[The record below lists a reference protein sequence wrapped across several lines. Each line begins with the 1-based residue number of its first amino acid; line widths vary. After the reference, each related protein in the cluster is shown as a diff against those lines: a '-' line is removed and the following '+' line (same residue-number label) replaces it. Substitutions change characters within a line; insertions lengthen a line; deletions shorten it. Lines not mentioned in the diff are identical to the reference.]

1 MSRLKLCY
9 ITSAG
14 HSGSTLLD
22 VLISSHSRVVS
33 VGEVMRL
40 EYAPRKKCSCS
51 VKFVLLCPFW
61 QAVNSSMIEREGCG
75 LADLQLQS
83 DDLEIF
89 THHNVVLFEAVSRVS
104 GRQIIVDSSKNVP
117 RLQRLIECGR
127 FDVLPIHLVRRP
139 QGVVYSHI
147 KKGRPWVKYSY
158 GYMKQMRRARRL
170 LRDREHVSLRYEQ
183 LASDPVEVLT
193 DIMTRLGL
201 EFEPQQL
208 QWAGRE
214 RHNYGG
220 NRMRRAR
227 DSTIRPDTA
236 WREKMPAWKKA
247 AVGLITLPT
256 RFS

>member
-1 MSRLKLCY
+1 MSRVKICY

-40 EYAPRKKCSCS
+40 EYAPRKKCSCA

-61 QAVNSSMIEREGCG
+61 HAVNASMIEREGFG
-75 LADLQLQS
+75 LGDLQLQS
-83 DDLEIF
+83 DDAETF
-89 THHNVVLFEAVSRVS
+89 VRHNVALFEAVSRVA
-104 GRQIIVDSSKNVP
+104 GRDVIVDSSKNVP
-117 RLQRLIECGR
+117 RLQKLMECGR
-127 FDVLPIHLVRRP
+127 LDVLPIHLVRRA

-147 KKGRPWVKYSY
+147 KKGRPWVRYSY
-158 GYMKQMRRARRL
+158 SYMKQMRRARRL
-170 LRDREHVSLRYEQ
+170 LRDREHVRLGYEQ
-183 LASDPVEVLT
+183 LATDPVGALT
-193 DIMTRLGL
+193 DIMKRLDL

-256 RFS
+256 RFT